1 MIQITIDN
9 ALKCYTFQK
18 QSQDSG
24 VALYFGQKS
33 SYGRGGR
40 KQPGPAN
47 FWHFMC
53 VCVGNEAMKSIGLSS
68 TVQML

>member
-9 ALKCYTFQK
+9 ALKSYTFQK
-18 QSQDSG
+18 HSQDSG

-40 KQPGPAN
+40 EQPGPAN
-47 FWHFMC
+47 FCHFMC